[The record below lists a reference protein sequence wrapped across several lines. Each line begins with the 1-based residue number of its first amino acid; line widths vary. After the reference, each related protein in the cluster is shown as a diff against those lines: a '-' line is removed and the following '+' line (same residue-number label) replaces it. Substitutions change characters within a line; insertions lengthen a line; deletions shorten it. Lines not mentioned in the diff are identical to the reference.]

1 MTVQVRETLFFAA
14 VLVFIFFKACII
26 LFAGICKLFFFSGTS
41 MLLISSSVTLSFC
54 LTRGR
59 QVSWKGLG
67 GSALKNRDRFCFLDM
82 LHTGD

>member
-26 LFAGICKLFFFSGTS
+26 LFAGICKLFFSGTS

>member
-1 MTVQVRETLFFAA
+1 
-14 VLVFIFFKACII
+14 
-26 LFAGICKLFFFSGTS
+26 

-67 GSALKNRDRFCFLDM
+67 GSTLKNRDRFCFLDM